1 MKEKPNICVH
11 IALQYVVD
19 TKISPD
25 DMLCVWS
32 YENVQYN
39 FLYCVWGDVGSD
51 QQVAEC
57 CSDAQIFITSDRKS
71 DEQQQK
77 FEDKGCLKWG
87 QWEKEV

>member
-1 MKEKPNICVH
+1 MVKEKPNICVH

-25 DMLCVWS
+25 DMLCVCGAMKMFSTIFCIVSEVMLGLTSRWQS
-32 YENVQYN
+32 AGLMLR
-39 FLYCVWGDVGSD
+39 F
-51 QQVAEC
+51 
-57 CSDAQIFITSDRKS
+57 FITSDTKS

-87 QWEKEV
+87 Q